1 MDLGCGAKQGNHITM
16 TGLSPSRA
24 ASPIRLGVG
33 VGVGAVNAGM
43 AFDQDLYRKSVP
55 RPGGLTLSLGP
66 IRVLCAYTDPER

>member
-33 VGVGAVNAGM
+33 AVNAGM

-55 RPGGLTLSLGP
+55 RPGSLTLSLGP
-66 IRVLCAYTDPER
+66 VRVLCAYTGPER